1 MSFTDEVSLF
11 KCCRTK
17 SCGASVVEFPFFF
30 YIPCIVIRYPAFSA
44 GTGWCLRWVK
54 KLNGNITIQNKD
66 TAEVFSLMSI

>member
-17 SCGASVVEFPFFF
+17 SCGASVVEFPFFLHPMHCD
-30 YIPCIVIRYPAFSA
+30 YRYPAFSA